1 MVVLTV
7 AGMTCR
13 HDVRVLSAFIADLDG
28 VIALQVDVA
37 SNTVQV
43 EGDVSAEA
51 VRAAVMAAGYD
62 VG

>member
-37 SNTVQV
+37 SNTVRV